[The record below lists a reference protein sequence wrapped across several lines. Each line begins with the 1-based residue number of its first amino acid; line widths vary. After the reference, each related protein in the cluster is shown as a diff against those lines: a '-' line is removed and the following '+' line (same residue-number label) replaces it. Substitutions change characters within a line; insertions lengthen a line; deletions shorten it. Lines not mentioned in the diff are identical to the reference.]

1 MGPGERPAP
10 RPGATPPAGP
20 RASGPGRRPHGSGSR
35 VTDADLF
42 RQALTRGI
50 GRGRGYGCGLVS
62 LAGRREDPGRG

>member
-1 MGPGERPAP
+1 MSDLRPVRQ
-10 RPGATPPAGP
+10 RPLRPDLAH
-20 RASGPGRRPHGSGSR
+20 RARGRRPHGAGAR
-35 VTDADLF
+35 VTDADPF